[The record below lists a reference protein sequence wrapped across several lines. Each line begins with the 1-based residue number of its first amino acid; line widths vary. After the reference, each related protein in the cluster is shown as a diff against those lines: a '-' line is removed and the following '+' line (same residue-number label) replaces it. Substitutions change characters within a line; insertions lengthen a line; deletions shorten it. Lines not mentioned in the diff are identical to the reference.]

1 VGDHTTE
8 LNAAGSDDRRGEAMI
23 VRARQD
29 HPAHP
34 AGQSIVEFGLILPL
48 LLVILLGVADLGRV
62 FQSAITLEAA
72 ARNSAEAAAQEYL
85 QLDQTTTSPGLDAAG
100 YADLHTRALD
110 VACRE
115 AERLPDLVI
124 PGTPCVDPTTAV
136 YIAVCVHDVPP
147 ASVGDSGCG
156 AEATGAQGECT
167 EMAGPWSIANASPDL
182 PYVEVRMCYRFDPLI
197 TVPLGDWGSI
207 WLQKS
212 NVFTIANY

>member
-1 VGDHTTE
+1 
-8 LNAAGSDDRRGEAMI
+8 MI
-23 VRARQD
+23 VRARED

-85 QLDQTTTSPGLDAAG
+85 QIDQTTLSPGLDAAG
-100 YADLHTRALD
+100 YSDLHTRALD

-115 AERLPDLVI
+115 AERLPDRVLS
-124 PGTPCVDPTTAV
+124 GTQCTMPI
-136 YIAVCVHDVPP
+136 IAVCVHDVPP
-147 ASVGDSGCG
+147 ASLGDQDCG
-156 AEATGAQGECT
+156 AEAAGAPSECT
-167 EMAGPWSIANASPDL
+167 EMAASWSVVNSSPDL
-182 PYVEVRMCYRFDPLI
+182 PYAEVRMCYRFDLLL
-197 TVPLGDWGSI
+197 TLPLGDWGSI